1 MKTKIITIFTILFI
15 SSLTL
20 SACTQTDKLKT
31 EVLDK
36 VVEVQNIVN
45 DKVDQK
51 VTEEKIEGL
60 SDEELLNQLSV
71 EDTSIDADLKAL
83 ETDLQ

>member
-1 MKTKIITIFTILFI
+1 M
-15 SSLTL
+15 
-20 SACTQTDKLKT
+20 
-31 EVLDK
+31 LDK
-36 VVEVQNIVN
+36 VVEVQNKVN